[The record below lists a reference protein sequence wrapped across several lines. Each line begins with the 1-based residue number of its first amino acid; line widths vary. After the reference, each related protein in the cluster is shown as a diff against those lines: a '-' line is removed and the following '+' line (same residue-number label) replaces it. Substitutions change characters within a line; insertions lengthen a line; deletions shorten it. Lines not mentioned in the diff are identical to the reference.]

1 MSLVS
6 LCWDKEYNTSRK
18 IPAEWE
24 IPYTED
30 VFNGVNRL
38 STDFSPQVI
47 SYRIKDTFLFPV
59 RRPYRRRYKR
69 LKINTSQYFDIGYNL
84 FI

>member
-6 LCWDKEYNTSRK
+6 LCWDKEYSTSGK

-30 VFNGVNRL
+30 LFGVGGTNRMYAN
-38 STDFSPQVI
+38 FSPQAI
-47 SYRIKDTFLFPV
+47 SYRIKDMFLFPV
-59 RRPYRRRYKR
+59 RKPYRRIRI
-69 LKINTSQYFDIGYNL
+69 KITTNQYFDIGYNL

>member
-6 LCWDKEYNTSRK
+6 LYWDKEYNTPGR

-24 IPYTED
+24 IPYIKD
-30 VFNGVNRL
+30 LFGVDRMYEN
-38 STDFSPQVI
+38 FSPQAI
-47 SYRIKDTFLFPV
+47 SYRIKDMFLFPV
-59 RRPYRRRYKR
+59 RRPHRRNKR
-69 LKINTSQYFDIGYNL
+69 LKINTSQYFNIGYNL

>member
-6 LCWDKEYNTSRK
+6 LYWDKEYNTPSK

-30 VFNGVNRL
+30 VFKGVNRL
-38 STDFSPQVI
+38 CADFSPQAI

-59 RRPYRRRYKR
+59 RRPYRRKR
-69 LKINTSQYFDIGYNL
+69 RIQIDTSQYFNIGYNL

>member
-6 LCWDKEYNTSRK
+6 LCWDKEYNTSGK

-30 VFNGVNRL
+30 LFGVNRMYNN
-38 STDFSPQVI
+38 FSPQAI
-47 SYRIKDTFLFPV
+47 SYRIKDMFLFPV
-59 RRPYRRRYKR
+59 RRPHRRTRI
-69 LKINTSQYFDIGYNL
+69 KITTSQYFDIGYNL

>member
-1 MSLVS
+1 MSLVT
-6 LCWDKEYNTSRK
+6 LYWDKKYGTPSK

-24 IPYTED
+24 IPYTND
-30 VFNGVNRL
+30 VLRGVDRL
-38 STDFSPQVI
+38 YDNFSPQAI

-59 RRPYRRRYKR
+59 RRPHRRTRI
-69 LKINTSQYFDIGYNL
+69 KITTSQYFDIGYNL

>member
-6 LCWDKEYNTSRK
+6 LYWEKEYSTPGR

-24 IPYTED
+24 ISYTND
-30 VFNGVNRL
+30 MFGVDRMNEN
-38 STDFSPQVI
+38 FSPQAI

-59 RRPYRRRYKR
+59 RRPYRRKR
-69 LKINTSQYFDIGYNL
+69 RIKIDTSQYFNIGYNL

>member
-6 LCWDKEYNTSRK
+6 LYWDKEYNTPSK
-18 IPAEWE
+18 ILAEWE

-30 VFNGVNRL
+30 LFGADRMYDN
-38 STDFSPQVI
+38 FSPQAI

-59 RRPYRRRYKR
+59 RRPHRRTRV
-69 LKINTSQYFDIGYNL
+69 KISTSQYFNIGCNL

>member
-6 LCWDKEYNTSRK
+6 LYWDKKYTTSSK

-24 IPYTED
+24 IPYTND
-30 VFNGVNRL
+30 VLHGVNKMYAN
-38 STDFSPQVI
+38 FSPQAI
-47 SYRIKDTFLFPV
+47 SYRIKDMFLFPV
-59 RRPYRRRYKR
+59 RRPYRRTR
-69 LKINTSQYFDIGYNL
+69 LKININQYFDIGYNL

>member
-6 LCWDKEYNTSRK
+6 LYWDKEYNTPSK
-18 IPAEWE
+18 ISAEWE
-24 IPYTED
+24 IPYTENL
-30 VFNGVNRL
+30 FGVDRMYDN
-38 STDFSPQVI
+38 FSPQAI

-59 RRPYRRRYKR
+59 RRPHRKNKR
-69 LKINTSQYFDIGYNL
+69 LKISTNQYFDIGYNL

>member
-6 LCWDKEYNTSRK
+6 LYWDKEYNTPGR

-24 IPYTED
+24 IPYTD
-30 VFNGVNRL
+30 DIFSGVDRMYDN
-38 STDFSPQVI
+38 FSPQAI
-47 SYRIKDTFLFPV
+47 SYRIKYMFLFPV
-59 RRPYRRRYKR
+59 RRPHRRNKR
-69 LKINTSQYFDIGYNL
+69 LKINISQYFSIGYNL

>member
-6 LCWDKEYNTSRK
+6 LCWDREYNTSGK

-30 VFNGVNRL
+30 LFGVNRMYNN
-38 STDFSPQVI
+38 FSPQAI
-47 SYRIKDTFLFPV
+47 SYRIKDTFLFPA
-59 RRPYRRRYKR
+59 RKPYRRKRRIKISTSRYF
-69 LKINTSQYFDIGYNL
+69 NIGYNL

>member
-6 LCWDKEYNTSRK
+6 LYWDKEYNTASK

-24 IPYTED
+24 IPYIKD
-30 VFNGVNRL
+30 LFGVDRMYEN
-38 STDFSPQVI
+38 FSPQAI
-47 SYRIKDTFLFPV
+47 SYRIKDMFLFPV
-59 RRPYRRRYKR
+59 RRPHRRNKR
-69 LKINTSQYFDIGYNL
+69 LKINTNQYFDIGYNL

>member
-6 LCWDKEYNTSRK
+6 LYWDKEYNTPSK

-24 IPYTED
+24 IPYTD
-30 VFNGVNRL
+30 DIFSGVERMYEN
-38 STDFSPQVI
+38 FSPQAI

-59 RRPYRRRYKR
+59 RRPHRRNKR

>member
-6 LCWDKEYNTSRK
+6 LYWDKEYNTPGR

-24 IPYTED
+24 IPYTNDMFGVERM
-30 VFNGVNRL
+30 NGN
-38 STDFSPQVI
+38 FSPQAI

-59 RRPYRRRYKR
+59 RRPHRRNKR

>member
-6 LCWDKEYNTSRK
+6 LYWDKEYCTPSK

-24 IPYTED
+24 IPYTND
-30 VFNGVNRL
+30 VLHGVDRL
-38 STDFSPQVI
+38 YDNFSPQAI
-47 SYRIKDTFLFPV
+47 SYRIKDMFLFPA
-59 RRPYRRRYKR
+59 RKPYRRKRRIKISTSRYF
-69 LKINTSQYFDIGYNL
+69 NIGYNL

>member
-6 LCWDKEYNTSRK
+6 LYWDKEYNTSGK

-24 IPYTED
+24 IPYTND
-30 VFNGVNRL
+30 VFNGVSRMYAA
-38 STDFSPQVI
+38 FSPQTI
-47 SYRIKDTFLFPV
+47 SYRIREMFLFPV

-69 LKINTSQYFDIGYNL
+69 LKINTSQYFDMGYNL

>member
-6 LCWDKEYNTSRK
+6 LYWDKEYNTPSK

-24 IPYTED
+24 IPYTND
-30 VFNGVNRL
+30 MFGVDRMNEN
-38 STDFSPQVI
+38 FSPQAI

-59 RRPYRRRYKR
+59 RRPHRRNKR
-69 LKINTSQYFDIGYNL
+69 LKINTSQYFDIRYNL

>member
-6 LCWDKEYNTSRK
+6 LYWDKEYNTPSK

-30 VFNGVNRL
+30 LFGVNRMYNN
-38 STDFSPQVI
+38 FSPQAI
-47 SYRIKDTFLFPV
+47 SYRIKDMFLFPV
-59 RRPYRRRYKR
+59 RRPHRRTRI
-69 LKINTSQYFDIGYNL
+69 KITTNQYFDIGYNL

>member
-6 LCWDKEYNTSRK
+6 LCWDKEYNTSGK

-30 VFNGVNRL
+30 LFGVGGTNRMYAN
-38 STDFSPQVI
+38 FSPQAI
-47 SYRIKDTFLFPV
+47 SYRIKDMFLFPV
-59 RRPYRRRYKR
+59 RKPYRRTRI
-69 LKINTSQYFDIGYNL
+69 KITTNQYFDIGYNL

>member
-6 LCWDKEYNTSRK
+6 LYWDKEYNTPSK

-24 IPYTED
+24 IQYTED
-30 VFNGVNRL
+30 LFGVGRMYEN
-38 STDFSPQVI
+38 FSPQAI

-59 RRPYRRRYKR
+59 RRPSRKNRR
-69 LKINTSQYFDIGYNL
+69 LKINTSNYFDIGYNL

>member
-6 LCWDKEYNTSRK
+6 LYWDKEYNTSGK

-30 VFNGVNRL
+30 VFNGADRMYA
-38 STDFSPQVI
+38 DFSPQVI
-47 SYRIKDTFLFPV
+47 SYKIKGTFLFPV
-59 RRPYRRRYKR
+59 RRPHRKNKR
-69 LKINTSQYFDIGYNL
+69 LKINTSNYFDIGYNL

>member
-6 LCWDKEYNTSRK
+6 LYWDKEYNTPSK
-18 IPAEWE
+18 IPAEWG
-24 IPYTED
+24 IPYIED
-30 VFNGVNRL
+30 VFKGVDRL
-38 STDFSPQVI
+38 YADFSPQAI

-59 RRPYRRRYKR
+59 RRPHRKNRR
-69 LKINTSQYFDIGYNL
+69 LKIDTSQYFNIGYNL

>member
-6 LCWDKEYNTSRK
+6 LCWDKEYNTASK

-24 IPYTED
+24 IPYTND
-30 VFNGVNRL
+30 VFNGADKL
-38 STDFSPQVI
+38 CTDFSPQVI

>member
-6 LCWDKEYNTSRK
+6 LYWDKEYGTPSK

-24 IPYTED
+24 IPYTDD
-30 VFNGVNRL
+30 VFSWSERMYDN
-38 STDFSPQVI
+38 FSPQAI
-47 SYRIKDTFLFPV
+47 SYRIKDTFLFPA
-59 RRPYRRRYKR
+59 RKPYRRKR
-69 LKINTSQYFDIGYNL
+69 RIKIGTSQYFNIGYNL

>member
-6 LCWDKEYNTSRK
+6 LYWDKEYNTASK

-24 IPYTED
+24 IPYTND

-38 STDFSPQVI
+38 YTDFSPQVI

-69 LKINTSQYFDIGYNL
+69 LKINTSQYFNIGYNL

>member
-6 LCWDKEYNTSRK
+6 LYWDKEYNTASK

-24 IPYTED
+24 IPYIKD
-30 VFNGVNRL
+30 LFGVDRL
-38 STDFSPQVI
+38 YTDFSPQVI

-69 LKINTSQYFDIGYNL
+69 LKINTSQYFDVGYNL

>member
-6 LCWDKEYNTSRK
+6 LYWDKEYNTSGK

-24 IPYTED
+24 IPYTND
-30 VFNGVNRL
+30 VFHDASRMYV
-38 STDFSPQVI
+38 DFSPQAI

-59 RRPYRRRYKR
+59 RRPHRKNSR